1 MIRLAAFLFFLTPVL
16 HADQT
21 YPPKI
26 AGARTE
32 VYRKIDQVEMKLWI
46 LGERVE
52 GHAKPAILLF
62 FGGGWN
68 AGSPAQF
75 ETQARHF
82 ADRGMIAILVDYRVK
97 SRHGVP
103 AVECVKDGKAAL
115 AWVRKNAGKLG
126 VDPQRIA
133 TGGGSAGGHIA
144 ASLGTLTGLGSN
156 ERPNAMIL
164 FNPAATLGDLGEW
177 KARQHPDVSA
187 RLGVAKPEDLS
198 PSHHIGKET
207 PPTLIMHGTND
218 TTVPIGSVEEFEK
231 QMKVFERPC
240 KLVRYQGAGHGFFN
254 RGKHRDETLRE
265 ADSFLVGLGWLPK
278 PQ

>member
-1 MIRLAAFLFFLTPVL
+1 
-16 HADQT
+16 
-21 YPPKI
+21 
-26 AGARTE
+26 
-32 VYRKIDQVEMKLWI
+32 
-46 LGERVE
+46 
-52 GHAKPAILLF
+52 
-62 FGGGWN
+62 
-68 AGSPAQF
+68 
-75 ETQARHF
+75 
-82 ADRGMIAILVDYRVK
+82 
-97 SRHGVP
+97 
-103 AVECVKDGKAAL
+103 
-115 AWVRKNAGKLG
+115 
-126 VDPQRIA
+126 
-133 TGGGSAGGHIA
+133 
-144 ASLGTLTGLGSN
+144 
-156 ERPNAMIL
+156 MIL

-240 KLVRYQGAGHGFFN
+240 KLVRYQGAGNGFFN